1 MMDHCHYLNL
11 MCPLKINRIGLH
23 ILLEKKIT
31 ETFSQCDS
39 EIESFLVYD
48 YYTRSKK
55 HQMWKSY
62 VRNLK
67 IILERET
74 L

>member
-1 MMDHCHYLNL
+1 

-23 ILLEKKIT
+23 ILLEEKIT

-39 EIESFLVYD
+39 EIESFLVYG

-55 HQMWKSY
+55 HQM
-62 VRNLK
+62 
-67 IILERET
+67 
-74 L
+74 